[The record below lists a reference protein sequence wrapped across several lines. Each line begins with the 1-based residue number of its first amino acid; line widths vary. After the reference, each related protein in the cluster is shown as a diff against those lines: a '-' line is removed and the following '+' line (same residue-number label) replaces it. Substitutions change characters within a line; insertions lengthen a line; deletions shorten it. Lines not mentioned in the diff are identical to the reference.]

1 MAAPILLC
9 DTKGM
14 NRDRWLECR
23 MHGPKG
29 DIEYTIGGSDVSI
42 IFGLNPWTTPLELWR
57 IKKGL
62 MEPADPP
69 NPNQLE
75 MGHLL
80 EPIAAHFYGKR
91 TGNTVIEDTGLYQHA
106 SIPYALANFDYRFEE
121 PTGAVRKKGI
131 LECKSTTYRKADNWA
146 DDAVPIYYDLQGRW
160 YMAIADEDVCDYS
173 ALWGNNPENDLA
185 TPRIHRDM
193 AQEEAIFER
202 CEEFIQSLRMNKPPT
217 MADVQNPEL
226 ALKALARVY
235 GNSKSGLPT
244 VEFAKRY
251 ERPLR
256 RIAELQK
263 LNAELREAIKNNEK
277 EIDAHSV
284 RIAEVMKE
292 HEHGILETPSDK
304 LVIDY
309 VTKLTRRPDSQM
321 LKKEYPAV
329 YDEVLKSSPSRK
341 IKVEARAV

>member
-1 MAAPILLC
+1 MRRKSHARC
-9 DTKGM
+9 DWGES
-14 NRDRWLECR
+14 LEITS
-23 MHGPKG
+23 K
-29 DIEYTIGGSDVSI
+29 
-42 IFGLNPWTTPLELWR
+42 
-57 IKKGL
+57 
-62 MEPADPP
+62 
-69 NPNQLE
+69 
-75 MGHLL
+75 
-80 EPIAAHFYGKR
+80 
-91 TGNTVIEDTGLYQHA
+91 
-106 SIPYALANFDYRFEE
+106 DYLSR
-121 PTGAVRKKGI
+121 
-131 LECKSTTYRKADNWA
+131 
-146 DDAVPIYYDLQGRW
+146 LQGRW

-304 LVIDY
+304 LIIDY
-309 VTKLTRRPDSQM
+309 VTRLTRRPDSQM